1 MLISEDAAQ
10 PVGRDLNPG
19 VFSAISAKLQ
29 AIAVEMGFTLKRT
42 SRSLYVKDGED
53 FCAAVVGLDGLI
65 LAAPDTVG
73 STLLTLVNSSAAI
86 EAVGTL
92 APGDVLITND
102 AFTSGALSTH
112 LADIHVIEPYYGDEL
127 VGYGWAF
134 IHSSDMGG
142 RVPSSISPL
151 NTSVYQEGLQI
162 PPGEAREGGRHRYGD
177 RGLHPGELADAG
189 CQLGGHPRDS
199 ARQERGRRSHRQIRD
214 RRLPDDPAAH
224 SRPLGQAVPPDREK
238 PAGRFLQFQ

>member
-1 MLISEDAAQ
+1 MLISENTAQ
-10 PVGRDLNPG
+10 PVGSDLNPV

-86 EAVGTL
+86 GAVGTL

-112 LADIHVIEPYYGDEL
+112 LADIHVIEPYYYGDEL

-134 IHSSDMGG
+134 IHSSDVGG

-162 PPGEAREGGRHRYGD
+162 PR
-177 RGLHPGELADAG
+177 
-189 CQLGGHPRDS
+189 
-199 ARQERGRRSHRQIRD
+199 
-214 RRLPDDPAAH
+214 
-224 SRPLGQAVPPDREK
+224 
-238 PAGRFLQFQ
+238 